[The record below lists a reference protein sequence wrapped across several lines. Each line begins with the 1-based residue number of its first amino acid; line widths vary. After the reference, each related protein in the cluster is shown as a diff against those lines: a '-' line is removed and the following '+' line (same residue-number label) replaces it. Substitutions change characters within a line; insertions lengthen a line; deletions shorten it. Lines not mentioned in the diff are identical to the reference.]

1 MTTRE
6 MLHQI
11 VDQLPEA
18 DLITAARILKG
29 LELAPDPVRL
39 VLENAP
45 PDDEPFDPS
54 EDEGD
59 DDGPSIP
66 HGEAAR
72 RLLG

>member
-1 MTTRE
+1 

-18 DLITAARILKG
+18 DLITAARILRG

-39 VLENAP
+39 ALDNASV
-45 PDDEPFDPS
+45 DDEPFDPS
-54 EDEGD
+54 DIEGD
-59 DDGPSIP
+59 DDEPPVP
-66 HGEAAR
+66 HHEAAR